1 MSGWIQRTLQM
12 RGHFI
17 VPVFLSVKIMMG
29 EAICIDDIAGTES
42 FLNMALPHMVL
53 LANKRVPHSK
63 QISTDIIY
71 KLLITP
77 LLQISTRTCAGHCSC

>member
-29 EAICIDDIAGTES
+29 EAICIDDIAGKES
-42 FLNMALPHMVL
+42 FLNMILPHMVL
-53 LANKRVPHSK
+53 MANKRVPHSK
-63 QISTDIIY
+63 
-71 KLLITP
+71 
-77 LLQISTRTCAGHCSC
+77 